1 MLDERSQSKIVKDPL
16 LLSLA
21 NIRNSVEKS
30 KKNQSNKDAD
40 QVQKQLN
47 LLMGEQPQL
56 LRNLSRKLN
65 RKMFSKLKKAFTEED
80 G

>member
-56 LRNLSRKLN
+56 MRNLSRKLN

>member
-30 KKNQSNKDAD
+30 KKN
-40 QVQKQLN
+40 
-47 LLMGEQPQL
+47 
-56 LRNLSRKLN
+56 
-65 RKMFSKLKKAFTEED
+65 
-80 G
+80 

>member
-47 LLMGEQPQL
+47 LLMGEQPLL